1 MLAATFLCPPG
12 TGFSMLS
19 LFPTFHPESNLVPIS
34 DSDKYLQVA
43 LNTIF
48 ASHTLLK
55 RDI

>member
-1 MLAATFLCPPG
+1 MLAATFLCPLG
-12 TGFSMLS
+12 AGFSMLS
-19 LFPTFHPESNLVPIS
+19 LFPTFHPESNHVPIS
-34 DSDKYLQVA
+34 DNDKYLQVV